1 MIKVGIVP
9 CQNGLGHISRSIDL
23 ANALSSK
30 FQVFLI
36 SDPKS
41 WDKFRINRYVKKIK
55 FISNFKIKY
64 KRYDQQWYKKLDNT
78 IKNIN
83 LNFLISDNL
92 PEIVF
97 LKYKCIIMS
106 NFFWHEIY
114 KIQNDKLKKT
124 LEIIKVKKIKIFRNK
139 IFKED
144 KKFSSIGFVG
154 NINTNIK
161 KEKGLLISFSSLDL
175 KNVKISK
182 EINTIIYDQQ
192 RKETLYLDPKYFK
205 KHYNKFNVKIADYS
219 QNMYSKV
226 KFAFIKPGLGTIK
239 DCLKNK
245 IIIFSYLDKNYN
257 QEFFNNANALS
268 RNNIGYKTTSLL
280 KSYNDTRKNK
290 ILINFKVKKNFFNGE
305 NKIIKYIKNNIKI

>member
-1 MIKVGIVP
+1 MIKIGIVP
-9 CQNGLGHISRSIDL
+9 CQNGMGHISRSIDL
-23 ANALSSK
+23 ANALSFK

-36 SDPKS
+36 SDPRS
-41 WDKFRINRYVKKIK
+41 WKKFIINKNVKKIK

-64 KRYDQQWYKKLDNT
+64 KKYNQQWYKKLDNS
-78 IKNIN
+78 IKNID

-97 LKYKCIIMS
+97 LKYKCIIMA

-114 KIQNDKLKKT
+114 KIKNDKLKKT
-124 LEIIKVKKIKIFRNK
+124 LEIIKLKKIKIFRNK
-139 IFKED
+139 IFKKD
-144 KKFSSIGFVG
+144 KKFSSIGFIG
-154 NINTNIK
+154 NINNNK
-161 KEKGLLISFSSLDL
+161 NNSGLLISFSSLDK
-175 KNVKISK
+175 KNMKISK
-182 EINTIIYDQQ
+182 EINKIIYDKE

-245 IIIFSYLDKNYN
+245 IIIFSYLNKNYN
-257 QEFFNNANALS
+257 KEFFNNANALC
-268 RNNIGYKTTSLL
+268 RNNMGYKTTSLL
-280 KSYNDTRKNK
+280 KSYINMRRNK
-290 ILINFKVKKNFFNGE
+290 IFINLKVKKSFFNGE
-305 NKIIKYIKNNIKI
+305 KKIFRYIEDNIKI

>member
-1 MIKVGIVP
+1 M
-9 CQNGLGHISRSIDL
+9 LT
-23 ANALSSK
+23 
-30 FQVFLI
+30 
-36 SDPKS
+36 KS
-41 WDKFRINRYVKKIK
+41 
-55 FISNFKIKY
+55 
-64 KRYDQQWYKKLDNT
+64 
-78 IKNIN
+78 
-83 LNFLISDNL
+83 
-92 PEIVF
+92 
-97 LKYKCIIMS
+97 
-106 NFFWHEIY
+106 
-114 KIQNDKLKKT
+114 
-124 LEIIKVKKIKIFRNK
+124 KIKIFRNK

-280 KSYNDTRKNK
+280 KSYNNIKKNK
-290 ILINFKVKKNFFNGE
+290 ILINFKVKKSFFNGE